1 MRFSR
6 VSVPGRLREW
16 YNLPFGS
23 IVIDEDVALSEDDQR
38 DVVGRLKEVIRPFT
52 LQRTADWVFRIM
64 TEQKIIW
71 LPMSPWQKVVS
82 DERRAGIGPSVFGR
96 CFGLDSLFTCFRS
109 VPPFSL
115 SLRLIANREVYDAVR
130 EKDVERWAG
139 ILGKSGLNNL
149 SAEWTSAPLPR
160 DRPLVEVPCAD
171 YQVL

>member
-82 DERRAGIGPSVFGR
+82 DERWAGVGSSGFEEIFG
-96 CFGLDSLFTCFRS
+96 GLGSLFT
-109 VPPFSL
+109 
-115 SLRLIANREVYDAVR
+115 
-130 EKDVERWAG
+130 
-139 ILGKSGLNNL
+139 
-149 SAEWTSAPLPR
+149 
-160 DRPLVEVPCAD
+160 
-171 YQVL
+171 